1 MSTTV
6 LTDRFALQ
14 EIPVLTLACPEG
26 QKNFT
31 DFMNRFGATMPS
43 TFASTSASQTAKVN
57 ANKAAALANP
67 PFWYSFEYG
76 MAHIVMIDTETD
88 FKDAP
93 DREFASTRLITTVV
107 LTTSYRTRWLSGS
120 QRGPLRH
127 CEPATRLPCC

>member
-1 MSTTV
+1 
-6 LTDRFALQ
+6 
-14 EIPVLTLACPEG
+14 VLTLACPEG

-31 DFMNRFGATMPS
+31 DFMNRFGATMPT

-88 FKDAP
+88 FQDAP
-93 DREFASTRLITTVV
+93 DRKCCAHDPHCMDCTDHRKQNQVAQLVSMVDPLA
-107 LTTSYRTRWLSGS
+107 LQTSN
-120 QRGPLRH
+120 
-127 CEPATRLPCC
+127 

>member
-1 MSTTV
+1 MKCQNCYQG
-6 LTDRFALQ
+6 ALANSLVWQ
-14 EIPVLTLACPEG
+14 EIPVLNLACPEG

-31 DFMNRFGATMPS
+31 DFMNRFGQTMPT

-76 MAHIVMIDTETD
+76 MAHIIMIDTETD

-93 DREFASTRLITTVV
+93 DRKFVYLAVPRWTV
-107 LTTSYRTRWLSGS
+107 LY
-120 QRGPLRH
+120 
-127 CEPATRLPCC
+127 

>member
-1 MSTTV
+1 
-6 LTDRFALQ
+6 LLN
-14 EIPVLTLACPEG
+14 LACPDG

-31 DFMNRFGATMPS
+31 DFMNRFGSTMPS

-93 DREFASTRLITTVV
+93 DRKFAQTNFIARTS
-107 LTTSYRTRWLSGS
+107 LTTGCRTRWLSRS
-120 QRGPLRH
+120 
-127 CEPATRLPCC
+127 

>member
-1 MSTTV
+1 MERS
-6 LTDRFALQ
+6 LTLLVCQ
-14 EIPVLTLACPEG
+14 EIPVLNLACPDG

-31 DFMNRFGATMPS
+31 DFMNRFGKTMPT

-76 MAHIVMIDTETD
+76 MAHIVMVDTETD

-93 DREFASTRLITTVV
+93 DGKYCALGIRHIDCADHRIQNLVVQRASTVAPSALRTSK
-107 LTTSYRTRWLSGS
+107 LTSS
-120 QRGPLRH
+120 PL
-127 CEPATRLPCC
+127 T